1 MKTTIFKIVSLTA
14 LGAALCCLAAQSPAS
29 VWDGVYSPEQA
40 KRGAALYKQDCAAC
54 HGDNLEGDAQ
64 TERAQKLNRVLPP
77 LSGDTFKGNWNGRPL
92 SDLYDKIR
100 KTMPRDDP
108 GTISLK
114 DNADILAYVLNF
126 NGFPA
131 GNKDLA
137 ADADSMTDIIFEV
150 VKPK

>member
-1 MKTTIFKIVSLTA
+1 MKITILKIVSLTA
-14 LGAALCCLAAQSPAS
+14 LSAAAWSLAAQSPTS
-29 VWDGVYSPEQA
+29 VWDGVYTAEQA
-40 KRGAALYKQDCAAC
+40 TRGEALYKQDCAAC
-54 HGDNLEGDAQ
+54 HGDNLEGDAK
-64 TERAQKLNRVLPP
+64 TERAEKLMRVMPP

-114 DNADILAYVLNF
+114 VNADVLAYVLKF

-131 GNKDLA
+131 GKKELA
-137 ADADSMTDIIFEV
+137 PDPDSMTDITFEA
-150 VKPK
+150 VKSK